1 MAQTTNYE
9 YPLYS
14 DWSTAD
20 ILKVTQ
26 LYQAVE
32 AAYEQHQGVA
42 AATILAAYRDF
53 QTVVPQKFEEKQ
65 LDRDFQTAS
74 GYSIYR
80 TVKLAR
86 QLGTGQVKMKGPQ
99 N

>member
-1 MAQTTNYE
+1 MAQSKNYD
-9 YPLYS
+9 YPLYP

-32 AAYEQHQGVA
+32 AAYEQAQGIDA
-42 AATILAAYRDF
+42 AVILAAYRDF

-65 LDRDFQTAS
+65 LDREFQTAS

-86 QLGTGQVKMKGPQ
+86 QLGTGRVNMKGTQ

>member
-9 YPLYS
+9 YPLFP

-20 ILKVTQ
+20 ILTVTR
-26 LYQAVE
+26 LYQAIE
-32 AAYEQHQGVA
+32 AAYEQPRGVE
-42 AATILAAYRDF
+42 AATILAAYREF

-86 QLGTGQVKMKGPQ
+86 QLGTGRVNMKGTQ